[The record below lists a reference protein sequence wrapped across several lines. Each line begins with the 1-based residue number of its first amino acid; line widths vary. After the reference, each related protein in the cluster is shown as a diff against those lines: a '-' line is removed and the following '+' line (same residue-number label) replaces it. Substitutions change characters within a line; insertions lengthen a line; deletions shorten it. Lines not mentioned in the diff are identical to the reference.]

1 MQWLHQLRNFRY
13 DEQTR
18 LAARVAELSP
28 QLTTRALVIVLS
40 DLHDPDA
47 LVMLKRIG
55 QRHDCVVLQFRDP
68 AEASVRGAGFLR
80 AREAESGEVFS
91 THGRATWFDQ
101 EQITDELKHSAID
114 HVLIDTD
121 QPFVHR
127 LRHFFRFRG
136 VFGRGTR

>member
-1 MQWLHQLRNFRY
+1 LRR
-13 DEQTR
+13 
-18 LAARVAELSP
+18 AAVSRS
-28 QLTTRALVIVLS
+28 
-40 DLHDPDA
+40 
-47 LVMLKRIG
+47 G
-55 QRHDCVVLQFRDP
+55 G
-68 AEASVRGAGFLR
+68 SVGARRRFL
-80 AREAESGEVFS
+80 ARERAESGEVFS